1 MKKLLLALA
10 FSALLTACGSKTE
23 PVTETPTGA
32 DAATGSTAS
41 TAAPSD
47 AELKDAAASTQESS
61 SADVTASDASL
72 ERMVGVPENVQ
83 LPGGKW
89 KAGTHYRPLVPAQA
103 TNAGPGEVE
112 VLEFF
117 WLGCPHCYELQPYM
131 DAWKQK
137 KASFVK
143 FAQEHVM
150 WGPGHRAQGR
160 LVYTLE
166 ALQREDLLTK
176 AFEQVHRYGNNLA
189 AENDAQSLQMQL
201 AFAKANGISEADY
214 KRESSGFAVTSRLNR
229 AEQLGRRYRVDQVPT
244 FIVNGKYLTDVG
256 MAGGPEQLVQL
267 LNDLAASE
275 KSR

>member
-1 MKKLLLALA
+1 MKKLLLGFA
-10 FSALLTACGSKTE
+10 FSALLTACGSKPE
-23 PVTETPTGA
+23 PVSDAATQA
-32 DAATGSTAS
+32 DAAAGSTAS
-41 TAAPSD
+41 TPAPSD
-47 AELKDAAASTQESS
+47 AELTEAATATQESA
-61 SADVTASDASL
+61 SAEVTASDATL
-72 ERMVGVPENVQ
+72 VRMVGVPENVQ

-143 FAQEHVM
+143 FTQEHVM

-160 LVYTLE
+160 LVYTLD

-189 AENDAQSLQMQL
+189 ANTDAQSLQMQV

-214 KRESSGFAVTSRLNR
+214 KREFNGFAVTSRLNR
-229 AEQLGRRYRVDQVPT
+229 AEQLGKRYRVDQVPT
-244 FIVNGKYLTDVG
+244 FIVNGKYMTDVG
-256 MAGGPEQLVQL
+256 MAGGPGQLVEL

>member
-1 MKKLLLALA
+1 MKKLLLTLA
-10 FSALLTACGSKTE
+10 FSVVLTACGSQST
-23 PVTETPTGA
+23 PVTEASGEA
-32 DAATGSTAS
+32 DAAAGATAS
-41 TAAPSD
+41 TPAPSD
-47 AELKDAAASTQESS
+47 AELKDAATATQESS
-61 SADVTASDASL
+61 TAEVTASDASL

-83 LPGGKW
+83 LPDGKW

-117 WLGCPHCYELQPYM
+117 WLGCPHCYELQPFM
-131 DAWKQK
+131 DSWKQN
-137 KASFVK
+137 KATFVK

-166 ALQREDLLTK
+166 ALKREELLTK

-189 AENDAQSLQMQL
+189 ANNDEQSLQMQV

-214 KRESSGFAVTSRLNR
+214 KREFNGFAVTSRLNR
-229 AEQLGRRYRVDQVPT
+229 AEQLGKRYRVDQVPT
-244 FIVNGKYLTDVG
+244 FIVNGKYMTDVG
-256 MAGGPEQLVQL
+256 MAGGPEQLIQL